1 MTSLV
6 FIIFY
11 VKKAIFS
18 ATNSYQNTPE
28 SAYKDKNEK
37 DSEMRK
43 FEEFFKNTPNK
54 LENLEKKLQ
63 ETNSQDLMEDFY
75 KIQEIL
81 KSTEKYYQNIVKKLD
96 FDEEDSKSGSF
107 LLYDS
112 GNNFESSLIEYSE
125 DTQNDNSIED
135 FENFSFDKKDDEKV
149 LNIESEMKQVS
160 SNLNQIIKEVKS
172 FKIKYERNGEILKD
186 TINIIKNLNNISS
199 TFQNECDIDSER
211 EPVINIQS
219 EMVMSTQHEK
229 EEKVESD
236 KNKLTEN
243 NLNINEKKSSL
254 ENENTTLEIE
264 NNSQSNLQIFNVKN
278 ISFFILIIILIG
290 LIFLYRRKKL
300 SKNN

>member
-1 MTSLV
+1 
-6 FIIFY
+6 
-11 VKKAIFS
+11 
-18 ATNSYQNTPE
+18 
-28 SAYKDKNEK
+28 
-37 DSEMRK
+37 MRK

-54 LENLEKKLQ
+54 LEIFEKKLQ

-96 FDEEDSKSGSF
+96 FDKEDSKSGSF

-112 GNNFESSLIEYSE
+112 GNNFESSLIEYSD

-135 FENFSFDKKDDEKV
+135 FENFSLNFSFDKKDDEKV

-160 SNLNQIIKEVKS
+160 SDLNQIIKEVKS

-211 EPVINIQS
+211 EPVINIHS
-219 EMVMSTQHEK
+219 EVVMSTQH
-229 EEKVESD
+229 
-236 KNKLTEN
+236 
-243 NLNINEKKSSL
+243 
-254 ENENTTLEIE
+254 
-264 NNSQSNLQIFNVKN
+264 
-278 ISFFILIIILIG
+278 
-290 LIFLYRRKKL
+290 
-300 SKNN
+300 